1 MPNLTF
7 EGAMQ
12 RLEEIVDELEQGS
25 LSLEDSLKIYE
36 EGVELIKFCSAKL
49 EETEKKV
56 KVLVKNGDSFV
67 TKPFDIS

>member
-1 MPNLTF
+1 MPDPTF
-7 EGAMQ
+7 ERAMQ

-36 EGVELIKFCSAKL
+36 EGVGLIKFCGVKL

-56 KVLVKNGDSFV
+56 KVLTKNGDSFDL
-67 TKPFDIS
+67 KSFDIS